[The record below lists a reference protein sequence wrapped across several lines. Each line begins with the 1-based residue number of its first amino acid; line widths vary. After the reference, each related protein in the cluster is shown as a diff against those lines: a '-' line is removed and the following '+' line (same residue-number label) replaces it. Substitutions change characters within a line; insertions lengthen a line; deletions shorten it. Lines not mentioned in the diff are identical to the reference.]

1 MLLAGLYSR
10 GKSHL
15 LRLSVPIELLLQ
27 FWHEEYA
34 TTSTANENEDD
45 DKKNDEKDDEKN
57 DEKDDEKHDEKDN
70 EKNDESDRDDDILSD
85 MEDQQS
91 SSTQSSFQRDIHD
104 QVARPI
110 SAKAIDIATS
120 IVKSSLAQLCK

>member
-1 MLLAGLYSR
+1 M
-10 GKSHL
+10 
-15 LRLSVPIELLLQ
+15 SVPIELLLQ

-34 TTSTANENEDD
+34 TTSTANENED
-45 DKKNDEKDDEKN
+45 KKNNEKDDEKN
-57 DEKDDEKHDEKDN
+57 DEKHDEKDN
-70 EKNDESDRDDDILSD
+70 EKNDESDRDDDILSN

-104 QVARPI
+104 QVTRPI

>member
-10 GKSHL
+10 GKSDL

-27 FWHEEYA
+27 FLHEEYT
-34 TTSTANENEDD
+34 TTSTANEND
-45 DKKNDEKDDEKN
+45 DKKNDEKD

-91 SSTQSSFQRDIHD
+91 PSTE
-104 QVARPI
+104 
-110 SAKAIDIATS
+110 
-120 IVKSSLAQLCK
+120 